1 MTENTQAA
9 APAQF
14 QRKTIMIKKRLQYH
28 YMALILTSVLLAF
41 IVFGLEAIWTVSK
54 VVNENPYLMPLLD
67 IIKEMAPLF
76 AIKIATYLV
85 IVVIVSAVISHRMAG
100 PIFKFEKSCGTVADG
115 DLTHR
120 VYLRKGDQLTDLQ
133 DSFNEMTGA
142 VNEVVKEYE
151 KFRAEAAAAGLK
163 EKAEALSKK
172 IAEIMPKFKL

>member
-1 MTENTQAA
+1 MTENTQPK

-67 IIKEMAPLF
+67 IIKEMAPFF
-76 AIKIATYLV
+76 ALKMAIYLV

-100 PIFKFEKSCGTVADG
+100 PIFKFEKSCATVAEG
-115 DLTHR
+115 DLSHR
-120 VYLRKGDQLTDLQ
+120 VYLRQGDQLTDLQ
-133 DSFNEMTGA
+133 DSFNEMVGS
-142 VNEVVKEYE
+142 VNEVVREYE
-151 KFRAEAAAAGLK
+151 KFRAEAASAGLGD
-163 EKAEALSKK
+163 KAEALRKK
-172 IAEIMPKFKL
+172 VSEIMPKFKV

>member
-172 IAEIMPKFKL
+172 ITEIMPKFKL

>member
-1 MTENTQAA
+1 MTEKTQAA

-28 YMALILTSVLLAF
+28 YMALILASVLLAF
-41 IVFGLEAIWTVSK
+41 IVFGLEALWTVSK

-76 AIKIATYLV
+76 AVKIAIYMV

-100 PIFKFEKSCGTVADG
+100 PIFKFEKSCATVAEG
-115 DLTHR
+115 DLAHR

-151 KFRAEAAAAGLK
+151 KFRVEAASAGMGD
-163 EKAEALSKK
+163 KAEALTKK